1 MDESNTEEKPDDS
14 PESGIEQVKRW
25 WQKTTKDPNSMS
37 FLEHLEE
44 FRWVL
49 IKGVLAFLV
58 GCLSIG
64 VFMGDTLT
72 ILREPLLK
80 AIDRHGEVGKK
91 LKKAGLGQY
100 TEVFADED
108 VGLVDLTTVA
118 DNNDSDQLVI
128 WGIEDQADQRQIIAS
143 FDPDDKD
150 NQYLRALT
158 PFAPITVFIQVLFL
172 GGLSIS
178 LPFILYFV
186 GQFVLPGLTAEE
198 KKTLLPGCVASFFLF
213 LAGACMTYFLI
224 LPLSLYFVMMW
235 GNEFGMAWESGAGP
249 YYTMVVWMTVAVGTS
264 FEFPLV
270 LKKYRSSLAQGVFL
284 VRDAAALARRL
295 EEIFT
300 HSAYLDNI
308 VLVQQFVA
316 GPEYRIVASR
326 DQVLLAYGK
335 ESGSAGADGDLNP
348 LHQAEGRAVRVDNE
362 ALLQSMQTLTEQVA
376 AVYTLGFYA
385 IDLIDGADGF
395 SILELNPNPMC
406 SIYNRDNG
414 RGDFIRLYERL
425 LAEFVL

>member
-1 MDESNTEEKPDDS
+1 MEAIVAD
-14 PESGIEQVKRW
+14 
-25 WQKTTKDPNSMS
+25 
-37 FLEHLEE
+37 
-44 FRWVL
+44 
-49 IKGVLAFLV
+49 
-58 GCLSIG
+58 
-64 VFMGDTLT
+64 
-72 ILREPLLK
+72 LK
-80 AIDRHGEVGKK
+80 AE
-91 LKKAGLGQY
+91 
-100 TEVFADED
+100 
-108 VGLVDLTTVA
+108 
-118 DNNDSDQLVI
+118 
-128 WGIEDQADQRQIIAS
+128 
-143 FDPDDKD
+143 
-150 NQYLRALT
+150 
-158 PFAPITVFIQVLFL
+158 
-172 GGLSIS
+172 
-178 LPFILYFV
+178 
-186 GQFVLPGLTAEE
+186 
-198 KKTLLPGCVASFFLF
+198 
-213 LAGACMTYFLI
+213 
-224 LPLSLYFVMMW
+224 
-235 GNEFGMAWESGAGP
+235 
-249 YYTMVVWMTVAVGTS
+249 

-270 LKKYRSSLAQGVFL
+270 IKKYRSSLAQGVFL
-284 VRDAAALARRL
+284 VRDEAALARRL

-316 GPEYRIVASR
+316 GPEYRIIATR
-326 DQVLLAYGK
+326 DQLLLAYGK

>member
-14 PESGIEQVKRW
+14 PESGIEQIKRW

-49 IKGVLAFLV
+49 IKSVLAFLV

-91 LKKAGLGQY
+91 LQKAGLGQY

-108 VGLVDLTTVA
+108 IGLVDLTTVA
-118 DNNDSDQLVI
+118 DNNDSDQLMT
-128 WGIEDQADQRQIIAS
+128 WGIENPADQRQIIAS
-143 FDPDDKD
+143 FDPSDKD

-158 PFAPITVFIQVLFL
+158 PFAPISVFIQVLFL

-186 GQFVLPGLTAEE
+186 GQFVLPGLTAKER
-198 KKTLLPGCVASFFLF
+198 KTLLPGCVASFFLF

-264 FEFPLV
+264 FEFPLI
-270 LKKYRSSLAQGVFL
+270 L
-284 VRDAAALARRL
+284 
-295 EEIFT
+295 
-300 HSAYLDNI
+300 
-308 VLVQQFVA
+308 
-316 GPEYRIVASR
+316 
-326 DQVLLAYGK
+326 VLLAWLGVLTTK
-335 ESGSAGADGDLNP
+335 QMRKNRRIVFVILMVIAALITPGGDPVSL
-348 LHQAEGRAVRVDNE
+348 
-362 ALLQSMQTLTEQVA
+362 ALLTLPMYFLFEM
-376 AVYTLGFYA
+376 
-385 IDLIDGADGF
+385 
-395 SILELNPNPMC
+395 SILFAQRVEK
-406 SIYNRDNG
+406 NREKRN
-414 RGDFIRLYERL
+414 IVEREEE
-425 LAEFVL
+425 AT